1 MDKYYMLVR
10 RFVNA
15 SFRLLIRTG
24 WHQDTCREYNNVLT
38 GLGGPLWCVH
48 DVHYSES
55 IQLTFCDSPSDLKVP
70 TSLAFHLAD
79 IYIEELDKA
88 LANVAAPTPPAP
100 LHTLIHPF
108 LILAA
113 QTPSSVAYKHI
124 QSALFDPLFSA
135 LFNCSLADESPSQ
148 KRARLNPAVGEDQ
161 VYSNVVAN
169 ACYEDPLAE
178 GNVDGLVLHRKL
190 LKSVFDIASQP
201 ETKDSNRRKMYTLWK
216 HRGEDGD
223 SND

>member
-1 MDKYYMLVR
+1 MCPR
-10 RFVNA
+10 C
-15 SFRLLIRTG
+15 LLP
-24 WHQDTCREYNNVLT
+24 RE
-38 GLGGPLWCVH
+38 G
-48 DVHYSES
+48 
-55 IQLTFCDSPSDLKVP
+55 IQLTFCNSPSDPKVP
-70 TSLAFHLAD
+70 TSIAFHLAD

-88 LANVAAPTPPAP
+88 LANVAASIPPAP

-135 LFNCSLADESPSQ
+135 LFNSSPADESPSQ
-148 KRARLNPAVGEDQ
+148 KRPRLNPAAGEDEA
-161 VYSNVVAN
+161 YHNVVAN
-169 ACYEDPLAE
+169 ACYEDPPAE

-190 LKSVFDIASQP
+190 LKSVFEVASQP
-201 ETKDSNRRKMYTLWK
+201 ETKDSNRRKMYALWK
-216 HRGEDGD
+216 DRGEDAD